1 MPGRKNKF
9 ANIAR
14 QEHCS
19 TLHGQAEQKKR
30 AGLHKKVSEE
40 KGGSAFETKL
50 RIEFGVTLWHGKK
63 KNVRR
68 KWEQTL
74 GRIRADNAVRFITNK
89 G

>member
-1 MPGRKNKF
+1 MDDVDDDGNHIGGCEP
-9 ANIAR
+9 AMV
-14 QEHCS
+14 S
-19 TLHGQAEQKKR
+19 VD
-30 AGLHKKVSEE
+30 AGLHKKVSIE

-50 RIEFGVTLWHGKK
+50 RIEFGVNLWHGKK